1 MKQLTLGMVAHVDA
15 GKTTLSES
23 LLYTTGTIKHQG
35 RVDHKDTFLDYNTQ
49 ERERGITIF
58 SKVSSLNYK
67 NNHFTFIDTPGHAD
81 FSGEMERALS
91 VLDYAI
97 VIINGLDGV
106 QAHTKT
112 IWNLLDHYHVPA
124 FIFVNKMDLTH
135 YTKEELLDSL
145 SQLSPHIMDMSA
157 SEEDIAALDEEM
169 IEEYLETGSL
179 KDASIAKATS
189 NRHLYPLYFGS
200 ALKNQGV
207 NELLDAL
214 DRYTLE
220 KEPQKELSAQV
231 FKITRD
237 ERGERLVFIKITG
250 GRLHVRDTIHDEKIH
265 QIRLYQGNHYTL
277 VEEASQNDIVALT
290 GIKKLQAGDYIGLG
304 HVIHSTLRPS
314 MLYSIQPSKEADINH
329 FFSSLKVL
337 GEEEPL
343 LHLKLFDDHAQVSL
357 MGEVQIDI
365 LKQLMKDRF
374 NEDITVDEGEV
385 AYLETIKEPIEGVG
399 HFEPLRHYSEVHLYL
414 EPLPQG
420 SGLVFDNQ
428 CQNNLEERYQNLIMT
443 HLQEKEHLGVLTG
456 SPITDMK
463 ITLLGGKA
471 HLKHTEGGD
480 FREATYRAIRQGLK
494 MTESVILEPY
504 YKYELVIPTE
514 SLSKVYYALEDY
526 PTPTVVNENNDITT
540 LHGEAPVLFLTH
552 YQKELLTSTKGKGQL
567 FFLDTFYAPVENQK
581 EVMTQCDYDSE
592 SDLDNPTGSI
602 FCSHGAGY
610 YVPYDEV
617 REKMHL
623 PLYSAMKQE
632 HTYTHNPVHIS
643 DEELKRVYERTYGPL
658 ETKLASDYYKPKQ
671 NHVSSNTVQ
680 VLDEYL
686 IVDGYNVIFA
696 WDELKELAKENLG
709 SARDKLI
716 DILMSYKG
724 YRGCHMILVFDAYK
738 VPQNKGKSHM
748 YHDMEIVYTKEGQT
762 ADAYI
767 ESITKQMAGQYRLVV
782 ATSDNLEQK
791 IVLGHGA
798 TRISSRELLQ
808 DVISRSKIQKE
819 EFERKNPQMHSYAF
833 EDLKKS

>member
-58 SKVSSLNYK
+58 SKVSSLDYK

-112 IWNLLDHYHVPA
+112 IWNLLEHYHVPA

-157 SEEDIAALDEEM
+157 SEEDIVALDEEM

-179 KDASIAKATS
+179 KDTSIAKAIS

-207 NELLDAL
+207 DELLDAL

-220 KEPQKELSAQV
+220 KEPQTELSAQV

-237 ERGERLVFIKITG
+237 ERGERLVFIKVTG

-265 QIRLYQGNHYTL
+265 RIRLYQGNRYTL

-343 LHLKLFDDHAQVSL
+343 SIFFDKEAIKKEYTGKNDIIFLRLANTILVIVAILLILYLKDFVLDMPYIINKQYSYAEGYVTEQSHGGADISSERRSIFLYDKVKDD
-357 MGEVQIDI
+357 EI
-365 LKQLMKDRF
+365 
-374 NEDITVDEGEV
+374 EITVFSRYIDKNT
-385 AYLETIKEPIEGVG
+385 YLKVQYLPHTKYGAIVEIK
-399 HFEPLRHYSEVHLYL
+399 
-414 EPLPQG
+414 
-420 SGLVFDNQ
+420 
-428 CQNNLEERYQNLIMT
+428 
-443 HLQEKEHLGVLTG
+443 
-456 SPITDMK
+456 
-463 ITLLGGKA
+463 
-471 HLKHTEGGD
+471 
-480 FREATYRAIRQGLK
+480 
-494 MTESVILEPY
+494 
-504 YKYELVIPTE
+504 
-514 SLSKVYYALEDY
+514 
-526 PTPTVVNENNDITT
+526 
-540 LHGEAPVLFLTH
+540 
-552 YQKELLTSTKGKGQL
+552 
-567 FFLDTFYAPVENQK
+567 
-581 EVMTQCDYDSE
+581 
-592 SDLDNPTGSI
+592 
-602 FCSHGAGY
+602 
-610 YVPYDEV
+610 
-617 REKMHL
+617 
-623 PLYSAMKQE
+623 
-632 HTYTHNPVHIS
+632 
-643 DEELKRVYERTYGPL
+643 
-658 ETKLASDYYKPKQ
+658 
-671 NHVSSNTVQ
+671 
-680 VLDEYL
+680 
-686 IVDGYNVIFA
+686 
-696 WDELKELAKENLG
+696 
-709 SARDKLI
+709 
-716 DILMSYKG
+716 
-724 YRGCHMILVFDAYK
+724 
-738 VPQNKGKSHM
+738 
-748 YHDMEIVYTKEGQT
+748 
-762 ADAYI
+762 
-767 ESITKQMAGQYRLVV
+767 
-782 ATSDNLEQK
+782 
-791 IVLGHGA
+791 
-798 TRISSRELLQ
+798 
-808 DVISRSKIQKE
+808 
-819 EFERKNPQMHSYAF
+819 
-833 EDLKKS
+833 

>member
-58 SKVSSLNYK
+58 SKVSALDYK

-112 IWNLLDHYHVPA
+112 IWNLLRHYHVPA

-169 IEEYLETGSL
+169 IEEYLETESL
-179 KDASIAKATS
+179 KDTSIAKAIS

-207 NELLDAL
+207 DELLDAL

-237 ERGERLVFIKITG
+237 ERGERLVFIKVTG
-250 GRLHVRDTIHDEKIH
+250 GRLHVRYTIHDEKIH
-265 QIRLYQGNHYTL
+265 QIRLYQGNRYTL

-314 MLYSIQPSKEADINH
+314 MLYQIQPSKEADINH

-357 MGEVQIDI
+357 MGEVQIHI

-374 NEDITVDEGEV
+374 NEDITVDEGDV
-385 AYLETIKEPIEGVG
+385 AYLETIKEPI
-399 HFEPLRHYSEVHLYL
+399 
-414 EPLPQG
+414 
-420 SGLVFDNQ
+420 
-428 CQNNLEERYQNLIMT
+428 
-443 HLQEKEHLGVLTG
+443 
-456 SPITDMK
+456 
-463 ITLLGGKA
+463 
-471 HLKHTEGGD
+471 
-480 FREATYRAIRQGLK
+480 
-494 MTESVILEPY
+494 
-504 YKYELVIPTE
+504 
-514 SLSKVYYALEDY
+514 
-526 PTPTVVNENNDITT
+526 
-540 LHGEAPVLFLTH
+540 
-552 YQKELLTSTKGKGQL
+552 QKG
-567 FFLDTFYAPVENQK
+567 
-581 EVMTQCDYDSE
+581 
-592 SDLDNPTGSI
+592 
-602 FCSHGAGY
+602 
-610 YVPYDEV
+610 
-617 REKMHL
+617 
-623 PLYSAMKQE
+623 
-632 HTYTHNPVHIS
+632 
-643 DEELKRVYERTYGPL
+643 
-658 ETKLASDYYKPKQ
+658 
-671 NHVSSNTVQ
+671 
-680 VLDEYL
+680 
-686 IVDGYNVIFA
+686 
-696 WDELKELAKENLG
+696 
-709 SARDKLI
+709 
-716 DILMSYKG
+716 
-724 YRGCHMILVFDAYK
+724 
-738 VPQNKGKSHM
+738 
-748 YHDMEIVYTKEGQT
+748 
-762 ADAYI
+762 
-767 ESITKQMAGQYRLVV
+767 
-782 ATSDNLEQK
+782 
-791 IVLGHGA
+791 
-798 TRISSRELLQ
+798 
-808 DVISRSKIQKE
+808 
-819 EFERKNPQMHSYAF
+819 
-833 EDLKKS
+833 

>member
-58 SKVSSLNYK
+58 SKVSSLDYK

-112 IWNLLDHYHVPA
+112 IWNLLRHYHVPA

-169 IEEYLETGSL
+169 IEEYLE
-179 KDASIAKATS
+179 
-189 NRHLYPLYFGS
+189 
-200 ALKNQGV
+200 
-207 NELLDAL
+207 
-214 DRYTLE
+214 

-250 GRLHVRDTIHDEKIH
+250 VRLHVRDTIHAEKIH
-265 QIRLYQGNHYTL
+265 QIRLYQGNRYTL
-277 VEEASQNDIVALT
+277 VEDASQNDIVALT

-357 MGEVQIDI
+357 TGEVQIDI

-374 NEDITVDEGEV
+374 NEDITVDEGDV

-420 SGLVFDNQ
+420 SGLVFENQ

-480 FREATYRAIRQGLK
+480 FREATYRTIRQGLK

-514 SLSKVYYALEDY
+514 ALSKVYYALEDY

-567 FFLDTFYAPVENQK
+567 FFLDTFYAPVENQE
-581 EVMTQCDYDSE
+581 EVITKCDYDSE

-623 PLYSAMKQE
+623 PLYSAMKEE

-643 DEELKRVYERTYGPL
+643 DEELKRVYERTYGPID
-658 ETKLASDYYKPKQ
+658 TKLASDYYKP

-696 WDELKELAKENLG
+696 WDELKELAKQNLG

-738 VPQNKGKSHM
+738 VPQNKGKSQM

>member
-1 MKQLTLGMVAHVDA
+1 MKKITLGMVAHVDA

-23 LLYTTGTIKHQG
+23 LLYTTGTIKHLG
-35 RVDHKDTFLDYNTQ
+35 RVDHRDTFLDYNTQ

-58 SKVSSLNYK
+58 SKVSSLDYEDT
-67 NNHFTFIDTPGHAD
+67 HFTFIDTPGHAD

-97 VIINGLDGV
+97 LIINGLDGV

-112 IWNLLDHYHVPA
+112 IWNLLDHYQIPS

-135 YTKEELLDSL
+135 FSKEELLNSL
-145 SQLSPHIMDMSA
+145 KQLSSNIVDMSSA
-157 SEEDIAALDEEM
+157 LEDIASVDENM
-169 IEEYLETGSL
+169 IEEYLETGTL
-179 KDASIAKATS
+179 KESTIAASIS
-189 NRHLYPLYFGS
+189 QRHLYPLYFGS
-200 ALKNQGV
+200 ALKNQGTQ
-207 NELLDAL
+207 ELLRAIN
-214 DRYTLE
+214 RYTIE
-220 KEPQKELSAQV
+220 KEPQEKLSAQV
-231 FKITRD
+231 YKIIRD
-237 ERGERLVFIKITG
+237 ERGERLVFIKMLG
-250 GRLHVRDTIHDEKIH
+250 GTLHVRDTIHDEKIH
-265 QIRLYQGNHYTL
+265 QIRNYQGNHYTL
-277 VEEASQNDIVALT
+277 IEEAHQNDIVALT
-290 GIKKLQAGDYIGLG
+290 GIKKLQAGDYIGEG
-304 HVIHSTLRPS
+304 HVIHSSLRPS
-314 MLYSIQPSKEADINH
+314 MLYMIHPSKDADINH
-329 FFSSLKVL
+329 FFSSLKIL

-343 LHLKLFDDHAQVSL
+343 LHLKLFTQQAQVSL

-365 LKQLMKDRF
+365 LKQLMKERF
-374 NEDITVDEGEV
+374 NEDITVDEGDV
-385 AYLETIKEPIEGVG
+385 AYLETIKEPVEGVG
-399 HFEPLRHYSEVHLYL
+399 HFEPLRHYSEVHVYL
-414 EPLPQG
+414 EPLPLG
-420 SGLVFDNQ
+420 SGLVFENK
-428 CQNNLEERYQNLIMT
+428 CQNNLEERFQNLIMT
-443 HLQEKEHLGVLTG
+443 HIQEKEHLGVLTG
-456 SPITDMK
+456 SPITDIK
-463 ITLLGGKA
+463 ITLLGGRA

-504 YKYELVIPTE
+504 YKYELIVPTE

-526 PTPTVVNENNDITT
+526 PTPSVKNETEETTT
-540 LHGEAPVLFLTH
+540 LTGEAPVLFLTH
-552 YQKELLTSTKGKGQL
+552 YQKELLTITKGKGQL
-567 FFLDTFYAPVENQK
+567 FFLETFYAPVNDQEAIIKKFN
-581 EVMTQCDYDSE
+581 YDSE

-602 FCSHGAGY
+602 FCTHGAGY

-617 REKMHL
+617 RDKMHL
-623 PLYSAMKQE
+623 PLFSEAKQE
-632 HTYTHNPVHIS
+632 NTYTHNPVHIS
-643 DEELKRVYERTYGPL
+643 DAEVQRVFERTYGTS
-658 ETKLASDYYKPKQ
+658 ETKLARDYYKPQKDK
-671 NHVSSNTVQ
+671 VSSNTVH

-696 WDELKELAKENLG
+696 WDELNELAKENLG

-716 DILMSYKG
+716 DIMMSYKG

-738 VPQNKGKSHM
+738 VPQNKGKSQM